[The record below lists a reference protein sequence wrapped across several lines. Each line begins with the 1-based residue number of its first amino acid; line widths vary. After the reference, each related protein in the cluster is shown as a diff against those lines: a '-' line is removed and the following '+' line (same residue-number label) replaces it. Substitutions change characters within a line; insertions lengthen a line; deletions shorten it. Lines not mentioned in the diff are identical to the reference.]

1 MAGTTI
7 DEAATVEVSREEA
20 IAALRSRQNFAA
32 AIPAGLA
39 AAVVGAV
46 VWALFTYLTGMA
58 LGLIAVAI
66 GALVGWAVRRVG
78 RGIDLRFGV
87 LGAVCAAFGWALG
100 TVLCDVAF
108 VAKDAGRPFLDVL
121 AALGGGE
128 TIALAFRTA
137 DAMDLLF
144 LAIAVWEGWK
154 LSRPYGLR

>member
-1 MAGTTI
+1 MTDTTA
-7 DEAATVEVSREEA
+7 DGASVEMSREET

-46 VWALFTYLTGMA
+46 VWALFTYLTGIA

-66 GALVGWAVRRVG
+66 GALVGWAVRTVG
-78 RGIDLRFGV
+78 RGVDPQFGV
-87 LGAVCAAFGWALG
+87 LGALCAALGWALG

-128 TIALAFRTA
+128 TIALAFRAA
-137 DAMDLLF
+137 DAMDILF

-154 LSRPYGLR
+154 LSRAYRLR